1 MLGATIYLDKI
12 KTKENKMQKDL
23 SNATEAIAQGLNN
36 LHSKEQARNLLV
48 LVKRQAEEIERRGQI
63 LTELQKTM
71 NIQREN
77 IKLLQQQNAHLEA
90 LLETL
95 RNERVNLLE
104 EVQTL
109 SSVTEQTKKKVTRKK
124 KEVETDV
131 ADAA

>member
-1 MLGATIYLDKI
+1 
-12 KTKENKMQKDL
+12 MQKDL
-23 SNATEAIAQGLNN
+23 SNATEAIAQGLND

-48 LVKRQAEEIERRGQI
+48 LVKRQAEEIERRGQM

-124 KEVETDV
+124 KEVESDAV
-131 ADAA
+131 DAA